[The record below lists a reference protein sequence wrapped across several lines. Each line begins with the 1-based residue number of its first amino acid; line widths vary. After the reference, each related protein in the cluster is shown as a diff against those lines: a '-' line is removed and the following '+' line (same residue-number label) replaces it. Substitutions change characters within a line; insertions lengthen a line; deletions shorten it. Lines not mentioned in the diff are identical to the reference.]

1 MTLKVKPIAVSTN
14 KWAQNASG
22 ASTSFAIEAAAAGA
36 EWEARAKEGNANYD
50 KAIHA
55 AGVVARQLAGIVK
68 AGAKKFTDGI
78 NLKGK
83 DRFSQGVSVSKPNY
97 QAGAEPYY
105 AAMAALSLSARGP
118 RGDASNYNRS
128 KEVGDANHAKRLALL
143 GM

>member
-1 MTLKVKPIAVSTN
+1 MTIKVKPIAASTT
-14 KWAQNASG
+14 KWANNASG
-22 ASTSFAIEAAAAGA
+22 ASTAYAAEAALAGA

-83 DRFSQGVSVSKPNY
+83 DRFSSGVNVSKPNY
-97 QAGAEPYY
+97 QAGAEPYFSS
-105 AAMAALSLSARGP
+105 MAALTLSARGP
-118 RGDASNYNRS
+118 RGDAANYTRS
-128 KEVGDANHAKRLALL
+128 KEVGDSNHAKRLALL